1 MRCLNSNSGH
11 RYWNLCNKENL
22 RCSETKSEGTKK
34 ASRHLTAHC
43 GLRGDLL
50 DTPGLVSRPLATWEA
65 GASATASQS
74 LEPGSGRTE
83 IRSWGAETYGL
94 GLKSAPN
101 EPKIRATPLFPPVEL
116 R

>member
-1 MRCLNSNSGH
+1 MEIC
-11 RYWNLCNKENL
+11 
-22 RCSETKSEGTKK
+22 TI
-34 ASRHLTAHC
+34 HLDSFP
-43 GLRGDLL
+43 RI
-50 DTPGLVSRPLATWEA
+50 LATWEA
-65 GASATASQS
+65 GASATTSQS

-83 IRSWGAETYGL
+83 IRVWGAETYGA